1 MSKTFNLAILSRNLD
16 TTGNNINIDDN
27 EKFLVG
33 TSNDLEIVHNGSD
46 SVINDAGLGSLLLQS
61 GGSTKLEV
69 NATGVNIFGPLAV
82 SSTVDGRDI
91 SVDGLKLDGIE
102 ANATADQTDAEIKT
116 AYENNADT
124 NAFTDAEK
132 TKVANA
138 LTDADFT
145 DPSGVKAI
153 DQGLST
159 TDDVTFNQ
167 LTLTADLHGPSTFTI
182 DPATVGDNTG
192 TVVIAGNLTV
202 NGTTTTVNS
211 NTVNIG
217 DNIITLNSD
226 ETGTPSQN
234 AGIEIERGT
243 DTNKTF
249 LWNETNDAW
258 TADGAFTATGV
269 AAFTDSTA
277 STSSSTGAVLIT
289 GGTGI
294 GGALNV
300 AGTIG
305 FTNNTASTSSS
316 TGAMVVTGGVGIG
329 GALHVAG
336 VITGPTT
343 ATLLIKNSA
352 GTTLKTI
359 RGV

>member
-16 TTGNNINIDDN
+16 TSGSDININDN
-27 EKFLVG
+27 AKFLVG
-33 TSNDLEIVHNGSD
+33 TGNDLEIVHNGSD

-69 NATGVNIFGPLAV
+69 NATGVNITGPLAV

-91 SVDGLKLDGIE
+91 STDGLKLDGIE

-132 TKVANA
+132 TKLASS
-138 LTDADFT
+138 LEDADFT
-145 DPSGVKAI
+145 NSTAVKAI
-153 DQGLST
+153 NQGLT
-159 TDDVTFNQ
+159 TTSNVNFND
-167 LTLTADLHGPSTFTI
+167 LTL
-182 DPATVGDNTG
+182 
-192 TVVIAGNLTV
+192 AGNLVV

-217 DNIITLNSD
+217 DNILTLNSD

-234 AGIEIERGT
+234 AGIEVERGT

-258 TADGAFTATGV
+258 TADGDFTAT
-269 AAFTDSTA
+269 
-277 STSSSTGAVLIT
+277 
-289 GGTGI
+289 
-294 GGALNV
+294 
-300 AGTIG
+300 
-305 FTNNTASTSSS
+305 
-316 TGAMVVTGGVGIG
+316 
-329 GALHVAG
+329 G

-343 ATLLIKNSA
+343 DTLLIKNSA

>member
-16 TTGNNINIDDN
+16 TSGSDININDN
-27 EKFLVG
+27 AKFLVG
-33 TSNDLEIVHNGSD
+33 TGNDLEIVHNGSD

-69 NATGVNIFGPLAV
+69 NATGVNITGPLAV

-91 SVDGLKLDGIE
+91 STDGLKLDGIE

-132 TKVANA
+132 TKLSSA
-138 LTDADFT
+138 LEDADFT
-145 DPSGVKAI
+145 NSTAVKAI
-153 DQGLST
+153 NQGLAT
-159 TDDVTFNQ
+159 TDSVTFNQ
-167 LTLTADLHGPSTFTI
+167 LTLTTELRGPSTFTI

-192 TVVIAGNLTV
+192 TVVIAGDLTV

-217 DNIITLNSD
+217 DNILTLNSD

-234 AGIEIERGT
+234 AGLEVERGT

-258 TADGAFTATGV
+258 TADGDFTATG
-269 AAFTDSTA
+269 
-277 STSSSTGAVLIT
+277 I
-289 GGTGI
+289 
-294 GGALNV
+294 
-300 AGTIG
+300 
-305 FTNNTASTSSS
+305 
-316 TGAMVVTGGVGIG
+316 
-329 GALHVAG
+329 
-336 VITGPTT
+336 ITGPTT
-343 ATLLIKNSA
+343 DTLLIKNSA

>member
-16 TTGNNINIDDN
+16 TSGSDININDN
-27 EKFLVG
+27 AKFLVG
-33 TSNDLEIVHNGSD
+33 TGNDLEIVHNGSD

-69 NATGVNIFGPLAV
+69 NATGVNITGPLAV

-91 SVDGLKLDGIE
+91 STDGLKLDGIE

-132 TKVANA
+132 TKLSSA
-138 LTDADFT
+138 LEDADFT
-145 DPSGVKAI
+145 NSTAVKAI
-153 DQGLST
+153 NQGLAT
-159 TDDVTFNQ
+159 TDNVTFNQ
-167 LTLTADLHGPSTFTI
+167 LTLTSELRGPSTFTI

-192 TVVIAGNLTV
+192 TVVIAGDLTV

-217 DNIITLNSD
+217 DNILTLNSD

-234 AGIEIERGT
+234 AGLEVERGT

-258 TADGAFTATGV
+258 TADGDFTATG
-269 AAFTDSTA
+269 
-277 STSSSTGAVLIT
+277 I
-289 GGTGI
+289 
-294 GGALNV
+294 
-300 AGTIG
+300 
-305 FTNNTASTSSS
+305 
-316 TGAMVVTGGVGIG
+316 
-329 GALHVAG
+329 
-336 VITGPTT
+336 ITGPTT
-343 ATLLIKNSA
+343 DTLLIKNSA

>member
-1 MSKTFNLAILSRNLD
+1 VSKTFNLAILSRNLD
-16 TTGNNINIDDN
+16 TSGSDININDN
-27 EKFLVG
+27 AKFLVG
-33 TSNDLEIVHNGSD
+33 TGNDLEIVHNGSD

-69 NATGVNIFGPLAV
+69 NATGVNITGPLAV

-91 SVDGLKLDGIE
+91 STDGLKLDGIE

-132 TKVANA
+132 TKLSSA
-138 LTDADFT
+138 LEDADFT
-145 DPSGVKAI
+145 NSTAVKAI
-153 DQGLST
+153 NQGLAT
-159 TDDVTFNQ
+159 TDSVTFNQ
-167 LTLTADLHGPSTFTI
+167 LTLTTELRGPSTFTI

-192 TVVIAGNLTV
+192 TVVIAGDLTV

-217 DNIITLNSD
+217 DNILTLNSD

-234 AGIEIERGT
+234 AGLEVERGT

-258 TADGAFTATGV
+258 TADGDFTATG
-269 AAFTDSTA
+269 
-277 STSSSTGAVLIT
+277 I
-289 GGTGI
+289 
-294 GGALNV
+294 
-300 AGTIG
+300 
-305 FTNNTASTSSS
+305 
-316 TGAMVVTGGVGIG
+316 
-329 GALHVAG
+329 
-336 VITGPTT
+336 ITGPTT
-343 ATLLIKNSA
+343 DTLLIKNSA

>member
-16 TTGNNINIDDN
+16 TSGSDININDN
-27 EKFLVG
+27 AKFLIG
-33 TSNDLEIVHNGSD
+33 TGNDLEIVHNGSD

-69 NATGVNIFGPLAV
+69 NATGVNITGPLAV

-91 SVDGLKLDGIE
+91 STDGLKLDGIE

-132 TKVANA
+132 TKLSSA
-138 LTDADFT
+138 LEDADFT
-145 DPSGVKAI
+145 NSTAVKAI
-153 DQGLST
+153 NQGLAT
-159 TDDVTFNQ
+159 TDNVTFNQ
-167 LTLTADLHGPSTFTI
+167 LTLTTELRGPSTFTI

-192 TVVIAGNLTV
+192 TVVIAGDLTV

-217 DNIITLNSD
+217 DNILTLNSD

-234 AGIEIERGT
+234 AGLEVERGT

-258 TADGAFTATGV
+258 TADGDFTAT
-269 AAFTDSTA
+269 
-277 STSSSTGAVLIT
+277 
-289 GGTGI
+289 
-294 GGALNV
+294 
-300 AGTIG
+300 
-305 FTNNTASTSSS
+305 
-316 TGAMVVTGGVGIG
+316 
-329 GALHVAG
+329 G

-343 ATLLIKNSA
+343 DTLLIKNSA